1 MEKQG
6 PIRPSW
12 DSIGDA
18 DVQLDQMKKSSVL
31 VRRGQIYYQLLQ
43 GLTLAARLMQ
53 LTDGRKIWPREKAML
68 KNADEINQT
77 LLEQVL
83 PSK

>member
-18 DVQLDQMKKSSVL
+18 DVQLDQMKTSS

-43 GLTLAARLMQ
+43 GPTLAARLMQ

-77 LLEQVL
+77 LSASITIKVD
-83 PSK
+83 